1 MHTEKIRINQRSP
14 ENQWIRFAALFL
26 VFALLIGL
34 LVPVPAEASALKE
47 EVVYVRLANDGSV
60 EAVYVVNSFE
70 LDEERQIVDY
80 GNYEYVQSLTG
91 RGTVQLSNGT
101 VSINSAGDR
110 LHYEGFL
117 IEPELPWTIAIA
129 YELDG
134 TEIAPAV
141 LAGKSGRLAIRIDTA
156 KNPNGDQDFFDTF
169 ALQLAV
175 SLPSEQTRD
184 IQAEGGTI
192 AAAGENRQINFV
204 ALPGQESSLAIY
216 ADVTDFEMPAITIAG
231 VRLNMEFDFDNV
243 DLSDIRELS
252 DGIAELDDGVI
263 ELADGIIE
271 LKDGTIELRDGV
283 IELFDG
289 TKELKD
295 GTRDLSRGVRKLR
308 KGVGEMAEGA
318 EALIGTG
325 KTSTGGQLSSGFNLF
340 FLGFLDNA
348 NTDLTGIIPKDLT
361 ATNYKEVLEGV
372 LYGTAIATARTA
384 IETAVYDAGRQQIL
398 AAILGSG
405 IPEYGIPSMPQAAYD
420 ALNPANPADAA
431 LKGAIDAAVDA
442 AFTAQKPAL
451 DAAVDATLAE
461 QMSIIR
467 AAVENDPA
475 AKPLLDLLDMLEGY
489 DKLNSGLAQYA
500 DGVDQMCEGILELDE
515 NIDELYDGVRDLAD
529 GTSELHDGVE
539 ELVDG
544 TKELADGVA
553 ELADGVNELADGTG
567 ELREETATLDRD
579 ILDGIKKEFDKMMG
593 KGKKILSFVS
603 GKNGEVSTV
612 QFVMQTEGIK
622 IDDSGTQP
630 DWTLPQLSFWD
641 RLVALFKRK

>member
-1 MHTEKIRINQRSP
+1 MHTKPLRIDHRTPEEKRA
-14 ENQWIRFAALFL
+14 RFAALFL
-26 VFALLIGL
+26 VFALLTGL

-70 LDEERQIVDY
+70 LDGERQIVDY

-101 VSINSAGDR
+101 VSISNAGDR

-117 IEPELPWTIAIA
+117 NEPELPWTIAIA

-134 TEIAPAV
+134 SAIAPAA

-204 ALPGQESSLAIY
+204 SLPGQESSLAIY
-216 ADVTDFEMPAITIAG
+216 ADVIDFEMPAITIAG
-231 VRLNMEFDFDNV
+231 VRLNMDFDFDNV

-263 ELADGIIE
+263 ELADGVIE
-271 LKDGTIELRDGV
+271 LQDGTIELRDGV

-318 EALIGTG
+318 EKLNGTKKPYTGQQLSGGFDQMFDGLIRLVDVQI
-325 KTSTGGQLSSGFNLF
+325 TGGNL
-340 FLGFLDNA
+340 
-348 NTDLTGIIPKDLT
+348 PKIT
-361 ATNYKEVLEGV
+361 RNNYKDFFEEM
-372 LYGTAIATARTA
+372 LYGTAIATTRTA
-384 IETAVYDAGRQQIL
+384 IEAAVYGSAKQTILDAFL
-398 AAILGSG
+398 AENG
-405 IPEYGIPSMPQAAYD
+405 MPAVAYETLLD
-420 ALNPANPADAA
+420 GDPRKDV
-431 LKGAIDAAVDA
+431 VDA
-442 AFTAQKPAL
+442 AFAAQKPAL
-451 DAAVDATLAE
+451 DAIVDAQLAE
-461 QMSIIR
+461 QISGIK
-467 AAVENDPA
+467 E
-475 AKPLLDLLDMLEGY
+475 LLDMLTGFDELNQGL
-489 DKLNSGLAQYA
+489 KLYA
-500 DGVDQMCEGILELDE
+500 GGVTQMCEGIFELDE

>member
-14 ENQWIRFAALFL
+14 KNQWIRFAALFL
-26 VFALLIGL
+26 VFALLTGL

-91 RGTVQLSNGT
+91 QGTVQLSNGT

-134 TEIAPAV
+134 TEIAPAA
-141 LAGKSGRLAIRIDTA
+141 LAGKSGRLAIRINTA

-231 VRLNMEFDFDNV
+231 VRLNMDFDFDNV

-263 ELADGIIE
+263 ELADGVIE

-295 GTRDLSRGVRKLR
+295 GTKELAKGTRDLK
-308 KGVGEMAEGA
+308 KGVKKASDGAKELKSNGPALAGGVDQYFDVILTMASA
-318 EALIGTG
+318 
-325 KTSTGGQLSSGFNLF
+325 Q
-340 FLGFLDNA
+340 
-348 NTDLTGIIPKDLT
+348 LT
-361 ATNYKEVLEGV
+361 ASGLSAVT
-372 LYGTAIATARTA
+372 RTTYRSV
-384 IETAVYDAGRQQIL
+384 IETALFGGELPETYAADDVYVVARQQYLNIML
-398 AAILGSG
+398 ATGIHGAIAPMSLADYKNLD
-405 IPEYGIPSMPQAAYD
+405 PT
-420 ALNPANPADAA
+420 NPAQAA
-431 LKGAIDAAVDA
+431 LKGDIDAAVDA
-442 AFTAQKPAL
+442 AYG
-451 DAAVDATLAE
+451 
-461 QMSIIR
+461 S
-467 AAVENDPA
+467 
-475 AKPLLDLLDMLEGY
+475 AKPLLDVLKMLAGY
-489 DKLNSGLAQYA
+489 DEINTGIAAYTAGVSRMSNGL
-500 DGVDQMCEGILELDE
+500 V
-515 NIDELYDGVRDLAD
+515 ELYDGVDELHDGVVDLAD

-622 IDDSGTQP
+622 IDDSDTQP

>member
-1 MHTEKIRINQRSP
+1 MHTEKIRINQRNP

-26 VFALLIGL
+26 VFALLTGL
-34 LVPVPAEASALKE
+34 LVPVPAEASVLKE

-91 RGTVQLSNGT
+91 RGTVQLSNGS
-101 VSINSAGDR
+101 VSISNAGDR

-134 TEIAPAV
+134 SAIAPAA

-263 ELADGIIE
+263 ELADGVIE
-271 LKDGTIELRDGV
+271 LQDGTIELRDGV

-318 EALIGTG
+318 EKLNGTG
-325 KTSTGGQLSSGFNLF
+325 KISTGEQLSGGFNLF
-340 FLGFLDNA
+340 FLGLLNNA
-348 NTDLTGIIPKDLT
+348 DKELTGVLT
-361 ATNYKEVLEGV
+361 EKLTVSNYKEELEKILFGP
-372 LYGTAIATARTA
+372 AFIKARTA
-384 IETAVYDAGRQQIL
+384 IEASVYNEAKLQIL
-398 AAILGSG
+398 NAILESG
-405 IPEYGIPSMPQAAYD
+405 IPAYGIPSMTLAEYEALDPTDFIQAGI
-420 ALNPANPADAA
+420 
-431 LKGAIDAAVDA
+431 KRRIDAAVDA
-442 AFTAQKPAL
+442 AFAAQQPAL
-451 DAAVDATLAE
+451 DTVVDAELAK
-461 QMSIIR
+461 QTDTIKDKAR
-467 AAVENDPA
+467 KDPNAKLLVE
-475 AKPLLDLLDMLEGY
+475 LYDMLTGFDELNQGL
-489 DKLNSGLAQYA
+489 KLYA
-500 DGVDQMCEGILELDE
+500 GGVTQMCEGIFELDE
-515 NIDELYDGVRDLAD
+515 SIDELYDGVRELAD

-553 ELADGVNELADGTG
+553 ELADGVDELADGTG

-622 IDDSGTQP
+622 IDDSDTQP

-641 RLVALFKRK
+641 RLVALFKKK